1 MHNFVDEEKMQK
13 KEAVIE
19 ALKAV
24 KQPGHNT
31 DIVQAGWVTDVEFEG
46 NETIVML
53 KVDGLNRDARHALE
67 DEVTVAVSA
76 LDGIED
82 VAIEIEVDEAEL
94 PTPPPEVSAA
104 PAEPGLTMHSESAPM
119 KPRETALS
127 RVKNLI
133 GVASGKGG
141 VGKSTVTANLALAL
155 RQRGYRVG
163 VCDIDIYGPSMP
175 IQLGV
180 AAGKPGV
187 SDDQKRFKP
196 VEAHG
201 VSVMSIGF
209 LVDDDTPVIWRGPIV
224 GSVVKQ
230 FLEDVEW
237 GELDY
242 LVIDMPPGTGDA
254 QLTLSQT
261 APLTAALIVTTPSQL
276 ALVDA
281 QKGLQ
286 MFRKVDVPV
295 LGFVENMSHYVC
307 HHCGEKSQPFNHGG
321 TDDLSDKIGVDIL
334 SRIPLDH
341 GIQRGSDE
349 GTPIVVSAPEG
360 PQASAFLELAD
371 IVVSKCPAGKQEKKG
386 ILKSLF
392 GR

>member
-1 MHNFVDEEKMQK
+1 MQE

-19 ALKAV
+19 ALRAV
-24 KQPGHNT
+24 KQPGQAT
-31 DIVQAGWVTDVEFEG
+31 DIVTGGWVIDIEFDG
-46 NETIVML
+46 AETVVLL
-53 KVDGLNRDARHALE
+53 KVSGLDRTARHALE
-67 DEVTVAVSA
+67 DQVTAAVSNLEGLHEVAV
-76 LDGIED
+76 
-82 VAIEIEVDEAEL
+82 EIEVDDADL
-94 PTPPPEVSAA
+94 PA
-104 PAEPGLTMHSESAPM
+104 PAPAASPEPGLTMHQASAPV
-119 KPRETALS
+119 KQRETALS

-141 VGKSTVTANLALAL
+141 VGKSTVTANLAMAL
-155 RQRGYRVG
+155 KAKGYRVG

-187 SDDQKRFKP
+187 SEDQKRFRP

-201 VSVMSIGF
+201 ISVMSIGF

-237 GELDY
+237 GALDY

-307 HHCGEKSQPFNHGG
+307 GHCGEASQPFNHGG
-321 TDDLSDKIGVDIL
+321 TDTLSEKIGVDIL
-334 SRIPLDH
+334 ARIPLDH

-349 GTPIVVSAPEG
+349 GKPIVVQAPDG
-360 PQASAFLELAD
+360 PQASAFLALAD
-371 IVVSKCPAGKQEKKG
+371 IVIEKCPAGTQEKKG
-386 ILKSLF
+386 LLKSLF